1 MTNENITF
9 FPHDHLLRWTI
20 LPLIPSWV
28 TPNHITIFRF
38 FLVPFVL
45 YFLWQEQ
52 WKVAL
57 LLFLFAAL
65 TDAIDGS
72 LARVRKQITMWGTMA
87 DPVADKMLVASVVI
101 LFVAKEVNPMF
112 AALIVLIEA
121 MTVTGAVIRRR
132 KGKYMSANNY
142 GKIKMVLQ
150 VVGVSLLLLAKL
162 MGYELVVP
170 FAVGTLAVAIVFALV
185 SLVSYGL

>member
-57 LLFLFAAL
+57 LFFFFAAL